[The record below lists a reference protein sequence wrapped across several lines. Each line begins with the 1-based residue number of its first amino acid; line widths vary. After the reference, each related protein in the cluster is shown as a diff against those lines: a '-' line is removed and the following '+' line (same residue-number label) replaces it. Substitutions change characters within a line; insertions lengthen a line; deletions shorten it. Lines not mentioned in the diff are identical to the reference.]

1 MKTKKAVGGRL
12 GMLGSLTFFTFPT
25 LALLALG
32 SFDLGFFLQDFTKH
46 KPNQKPYKTDV
57 NISHKQV

>member
-1 MKTKKAVGGRL
+1 
-12 GMLGSLTFFTFPT
+12 MLGSLTFFTFPT

-32 SFDLGFFLQDFTKH
+32 SFDLGFFLQDFTKN

-57 NISHKQV
+57 NISHKQT